1 MRKVFLLTAALTAGG
16 LMFHSAFARDLSREA
31 SQAAPAILPG
41 ACSGSSICNPWDVA
55 FGKRAALAEV
65 EREMAA
71 TAPVAEP
78 PRPAPPKATKA
89 AASSGT
95 GF

>member
-16 LMFHSAFARDLSREA
+16 LMFHGAFACDLSREA
-31 SQAAPAILPG
+31 SQAAPAIFPG
-41 ACSGSSICNPWDVA
+41 ACSGSICLVNPQDVA
-55 FGKRAALAEV
+55 GGKRAALAEI

-89 AASSGT
+89 AASH
-95 GF
+95 

>member
-1 MRKVFLLTAALTAGG
+1 MRMVFLLTAALTAG
-16 LMFHSAFARDLSREA
+16 LMFHGAFACDLSREA
-31 SQAAPAILPG
+31 SQAAP
-41 ACSGSSICNPWDVA
+41 SICLVNPQDVA
-55 FGKRAALAEV
+55 GGKRAALAEI